1 MKHLQMEQLHQIQK
15 RAEGN
20 MEQTEI
26 GDIFQVVEKSP
37 PESEGKSSK
46 EMTLTWV
53 LNDSKLKKNLTSYF
67 FNVFFASHASKKCS
81 VGGRQSN

>member
-53 LNDSKLKKNLTSYF
+53 LNDSKLKKNFDVLLLQCLLCKS
-67 FNVFFASHASKKCS
+67 
-81 VGGRQSN
+81 RQ